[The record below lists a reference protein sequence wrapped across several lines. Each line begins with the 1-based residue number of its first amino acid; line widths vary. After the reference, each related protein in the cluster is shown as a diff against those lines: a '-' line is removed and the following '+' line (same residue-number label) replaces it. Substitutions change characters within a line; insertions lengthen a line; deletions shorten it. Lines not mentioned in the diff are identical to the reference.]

1 MMGSAPVDT
10 WAALKSAFTGKNQ
23 LEKEGSEGMNVIKN
37 VLLATLLAGTVL
49 PAASEAQPAES
60 IPPANPHDWT
70 RPALAEVLE
79 QSVARSHTLKA
90 GMAEADKARFDR
102 HMVYQTYL
110 PNVRLESSFRSLDQ
124 RIRFRVD
131 PISMPFPEPNGLQ
144 VDIPP
149 ITLQDRNTFRASV
162 EVTQVL
168 FTGFKVPRMGQAAHH
183 GEQARLHMVEAD
195 KQELLLEVAEAYDN
209 LVLVEQALRV
219 LDRADLRL
227 QEEQRVADRAFEE
240 GLIPAYDLT
249 RLRIAR
255 NDLEKERIRR
265 EGDRELAARKLEHLS
280 GISWK
285 RFADPAAGGGSE
297 RRQSDASADLP
308 DARLD
313 LIGLAPD
320 DIPQSTRPE
329 VQALKNAG
337 LAADYQYRAS
347 RADYFPQAYAF
358 LRQELYEDDLSVL
371 EPSRVMGFGLRWDLF
386 DGFNRSRRIQ
396 KAERDRVIARERL
409 DEMTSLVELDRRQ
422 AEVRL
427 SVAERQLDVAG
438 ETLVEAETSLRLSTQ
453 RYRLGLAPVSEKL
466 DAETGYQRA
475 ELEWQQAVYEQRRAA
490 MKLLSGD
497 RGIWTSKTMAESVK
511 RGVSIASSHAGG

>member
-1 MMGSAPVDT
+1 M
-10 WAALKSAFTGKNQ
+10 
-23 LEKEGSEGMNVIKN
+23 IKL
-37 VLLATLLAGTVL
+37 VLLAILIGGAFHPAGS
-49 PAASEAQPAES
+49 AAQPAIVQQFES
-60 IPPANPHDWT
+60 NKKET
-70 RPALAEVLE
+70 QQTFERPALVDVLE
-79 QSVARSHTLKA
+79 HSVSRSHTLKA

-110 PNVRLESSFRSLDQ
+110 PNVRLESSFRALDQ
-124 RIRFRVD
+124 RIRFGVD
-131 PISMPFPEPNGLQ
+131 PITMPFPETNGLQ

-149 ITLQDRNTFRASV
+149 ITLQERNTFRASV

-183 GEQARLHMVEAD
+183 GEQAKLQMVEAD

-209 LVLVEQALRV
+209 LVLVEQAIRV
-219 LDRADLRL
+219 LDRADRRL
-227 QEEQRVADRAFEE
+227 EEEQRVADRAFEE

-249 RLRIAR
+249 RIRIAR

-280 GISWK
+280 GISWET
-285 RFADPAAGGGSE
+285 FAGPAPGGSSE
-297 RRQSDASADLP
+297 RGHSDASAALP
-308 DARLD
+308 DSRLE
-313 LIGLAPD
+313 LIGMVPD

-347 RADYFPQAYAF
+347 RADYLPQAYAF

-409 DEMTSLVELDRRQ
+409 EEVTSLVELDRRQ

-427 SVAERQLDVAG
+427 SVAERQLNVAS

-475 ELEWQQAVYEQRRAA
+475 ELEWQQAVFEQRRAA
-490 MKLLSGD
+490 MKLLRANGHL
-497 RGIWTSKTMAESVK
+497 GIET
-511 RGVSIASSHAGG
+511 IAGL